1 MTREN
6 KLVMVIGFGFLLF
19 LGILVSDHLAASS
32 TPINRDV
39 VGAGYRPV
47 EPIGLPGFPNS
58 GTPEP
63 FPEPSPARPS
73 LPEGAGLPIVQPPVI
88 PVGPGGSRNGI
99 EVVDGGSG
107 GATERGMRVH
117 KVAKGEY
124 PSDIARKYYG
134 KRALGEPLAKFNGI
148 DPSRLRIGQ
157 ELRIPDVAVL
167 DPSLAP
173 APVNPVDP
181 LAPSGLDA
189 GSDLA
194 GSDLGGSLVVAPPGG
209 ASSEAAR
216 PDGRPETPS
225 VRTFKVREGD
235 TLYRIAKE
243 VLGDASLWERIA
255 RENRLGDGRSLKP
268 GMVLSIRLDS

>member
-73 LPEGAGLPIVQPPVI
+73 LPEGAGLPIVQPPVV

-99 EVVDGGSG
+99 EVADGGSG

-173 APVNPVDP
+173 ASSPEG
-181 LAPSGLDA
+181 ARGSA
-189 GSDLA
+189 GFT
-194 GSDLGGSLVVAPPGG
+194 GGG
-209 ASSEAAR
+209 AS
-216 PDGRPETPS
+216 DGSSTATSGMRSSCPIL
-225 VRTFKVREGD
+225 RREGSMP
-235 TLYRIAKE
+235 LNF
-243 VLGDASLWERIA
+243 A
-255 RENRLGDGRSLKP
+255 RGSPSARLP
-268 GMVLSIRLDS
+268 